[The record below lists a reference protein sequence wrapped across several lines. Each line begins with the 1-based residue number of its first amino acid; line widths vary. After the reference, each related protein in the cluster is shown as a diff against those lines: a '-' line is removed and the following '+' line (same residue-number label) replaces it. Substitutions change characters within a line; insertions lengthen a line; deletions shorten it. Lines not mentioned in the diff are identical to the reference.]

1 MNENLNELSKLIEN
15 EIHSTHSISD
25 KLWSRIRQTVE
36 SVPHILEAW
45 DIRDKQL
52 KSVMNLNAVS
62 FKLFQYLVAAL
73 DSVFPEA
80 KDRTIYHVS
89 NVMLTK
95 AFKFFPDNTEI
106 FLAYCVRRV
115 LNDRDEF
122 IKQCF
127 KDKIINVENKSTVA
141 GNLLAWLMLLV
152 IIAFIIVVFYK
163 LSDENNHLK
172 RLKKYKKMMKK
183 QMKKM
188 KNKLLM

>member
-25 KLWSRIRQTVE
+25 KLWGRIRQTVE

-95 AFKFFPDNTEI
+95 AFKFFPNNTEI
-106 FLAYCVRRV
+106 FLTYCVRRV

-127 KDKIINVENKSTVA
+127 NDKIINVTNKSTVA